1 MRLCSK
7 KLNSTR
13 QRVSV
18 KSEDTNMLKANE
30 HIGKLTSLNYLICY
44 THTQLDQL
52 LAIKNQEEIRFGP
65 SRRLC
70 TSSFRKMR
78 MYACQHCCTFQALS
92 TSVRLC

>member
-52 LAIKNQEEIRFGP
+52 LKIRKKSG
-65 SRRLC
+65 SG
-70 TSSFRKMR
+70 
-78 MYACQHCCTFQALS
+78 QAEGCVQAVS
-92 TSVRLC
+92 GR